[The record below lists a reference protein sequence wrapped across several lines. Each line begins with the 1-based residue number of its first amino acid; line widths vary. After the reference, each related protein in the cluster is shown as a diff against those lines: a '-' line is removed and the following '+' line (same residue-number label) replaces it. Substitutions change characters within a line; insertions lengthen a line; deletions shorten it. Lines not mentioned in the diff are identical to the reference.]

1 MATNRPQFWLQVR
14 KDYIFGNFD
23 SLISYLRQYNYTP
36 GDTHPDYDATLDC
49 MTRFC
54 EDFARVI
61 LETPFYKVP
70 DFSTDPQLDY
80 SMDSVIRLF
89 AATLLASN
97 KSGTTPHHLI
107 VALIDLIMKS
117 GIEVSSDD
125 FKLLFGIVLSCIRKK
140 EMLRCGFRWN
150 DILEPELQM
159 GLFIVKLCHLTF
171 RESEGDQ
178 PTRFL
183 ENKGILA
190 IPPEGVAEIGICNRL
205 SHEELRGEVQLSLP
219 GFLKVLVNHE
229 DYEKAGDFDR
239 EYVITNRLLAAQDEM
254 RPSTQRM
261 LRDYTDKDVFV
272 VKVVSR
278 RGVRIEAESIDTEYN
293 RIRGK
298 VWLQLP
304 DKRPNMTSFSDN
316 VSEGDYLWVRLSPNP
331 EYAFG
336 IENTFEEYYRDY
348 ASEQAGCRVKA
359 LYTGDYSKGSEWIT
373 SEGIRVGVDA
383 AKTAA
388 LSPEDQARR
397 LHAIRQGL
405 PLELRLYTRPPRKDA
420 EYFNVYAEYATD
432 FRVASPE
439 EAFSVEE
446 ADTVLVSQ
454 FMGEARE
461 AGHRAEAKGQFVS
474 FADADPR
481 LCIPMLSIL
490 VRRLEAGLS
499 SCRTRLEYNTS
510 IIMLSKMLEREKE
523 LAYMEHRRRFLYAQ
537 VQFAH
542 NSEIPPLSHD
552 AILDGVE
559 GVARREKIVSTLRGY
574 CKKELGRPSLPED
587 LDDSENVHEKVAAL
601 VSASNSLVDIID
613 IMELNNIKQVIAR
626 ALSIEDEYVSILDDR
641 TFYGMESI
649 KLEFK
654 TSVVFPPANR
664 RRFATAVADP
674 DLQRWMIIKAVCGF
688 LNSRAGG
695 ELLIGVSDEG
705 YAVGL
710 DDDIRELYDAGYI
723 TAPTID
729 NYRTYLQYMLDYA
742 FRESSGRM
750 LITDIARTCIS
761 YDPEENEEGKTVMRL
776 QIKPFQ
782 GGIVSLAASASERPQ
797 GFDDCFVRLSGRT
810 VPVTP
815 ELRATIMQYKMS
827 AQSLD

>member
-23 SLISYLRQYNYTP
+23 SLIYYLRQYNYTP
-36 GDTHPDYDATLDC
+36 GDSHPDYDATLDC

-54 EDFARVI
+54 EDFARI
-61 LETPFYKVP
+61 IFETPFYKVP
-70 DFSTDPQLDY
+70 DFTVDPQLDY
-80 SMDSVIRLF
+80 DLNSVIRLF

-97 KSGTTPHHLI
+97 KAGITPHHLI
-107 VALIDLIMKS
+107 VALVDLIMKG
-117 GIEVSSDD
+117 GIEVGADD
-125 FKLLFGIVLSCIRKK
+125 FKTLFQIVLSCIRQK
-140 EMLRCGFRWN
+140 EMLRCGFRWD
-150 DILEPELQM
+150 DIIEPELQT
-159 GLFIVKLCHLTF
+159 GLFIVKLCHLAF
-171 RESEGDQ
+171 RDPEGEM
-178 PTRFL
+178 PTRFV
-183 ENKGILA
+183 ENKGVLA
-190 IPPEGVAEIGICNRL
+190 IPPEGIAQVGLCRRMC
-205 SHEELRGEVQLSLP
+205 HEELRGEVQLTLP
-219 GFLKVLVNHE
+219 GMLQVVVNPE
-229 DYEKAGDFDR
+229 DYEKAGDFDS
-239 EYVITNRLLAAQDEM
+239 EYIITNRLLAIQDEI
-254 RPSTQRM
+254 RPAAQCI
-261 LRDYTDKDVFV
+261 LRDYTERDVFV
-272 VKVVSR
+272 VRVVSR

-293 RIRGK
+293 QLRGK

-304 DKRPNMTSFSDN
+304 DKRPNMNSFSDN
-316 VSEGDYLWVRLSPNP
+316 VQEGDYLLVKLSPNP
-331 EYAFG
+331 EYTFG
-336 IENTFEEYYRDY
+336 IERTFEEYYRDY

-359 LYTGDYSKGSEWIT
+359 VYTGDYSKGSEWIT

-383 AKTAA
+383 AKTEA
-388 LSPEDQARR
+388 LSPEAKEDR
-397 LHAIRQGL
+397 LYAIRNGL
-405 PLELRLYTRPPRKDA
+405 PLELRLYTRPPRKDG

-432 FRVASPE
+432 FKVSPE
-439 EAFSVEE
+439 EESFTVEE

-454 FMGEARE
+454 FLSEARE
-461 AGHRAEAKGQFVS
+461 LGRLAESRGQFVS
-474 FADADPR
+474 FAEADPR
-481 LCIPMLSIL
+481 LCIGMLGIL

-499 SCRTRLEYNTS
+499 SCRARLEYNTS
-510 IIMLSKMLEREKE
+510 IIMLSKMLGREKE
-523 LAYMEHRRRFLYAQ
+523 LAYMLHRRRFLYTQ

-542 NSEIPPLSHD
+542 NREISPLTHGPE
-552 AILDGVE
+552 LDGVV
-559 GVARREKIVSTLRGY
+559 GVERREKIVSTLCGY
-574 CKKELGRPSLPED
+574 CKKELGRPALPED
-587 LDDSENVHEKVAAL
+587 LDESDNVHEKVAAL

-613 IMELNNIKQVIAR
+613 IIELNNIKQVIAR
-626 ALSIEDEYVSILDDR
+626 ALNIEDEYVSILDDR

-674 DLQRWMIIKAVCGF
+674 ELQKWMIIKAVCGF

-695 ELLIGVSDEG
+695 ELLIGVSDDG

-710 DDDIRELYDAGYI
+710 EDDIRELYNSGHI
-723 TAPTID
+723 SAPTID

-742 FRESSGRM
+742 FRESSGRA

-776 QIKPFQ
+776 QIKPFP

-815 ELRATIMQYKMS
+815 ELRATIMQYKLPEPEQ
-827 AQSLD
+827 A